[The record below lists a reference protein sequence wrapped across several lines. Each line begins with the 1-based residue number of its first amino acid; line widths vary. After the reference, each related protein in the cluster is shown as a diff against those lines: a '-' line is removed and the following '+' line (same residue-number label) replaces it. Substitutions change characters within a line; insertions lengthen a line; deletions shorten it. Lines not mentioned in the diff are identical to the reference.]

1 MNFSNLGSFLG
12 GAGSVLGSV
21 SSTLGG
27 IFQARANRRFQAQQA
42 ELQRQFNASEAQKA
56 RDYNTKMV
64 NEQNFYNSPSEQVK
78 RLVSAGLHPALAYGG
93 NGAIQNIGV
102 GSTSSQASSS
112 ASPSGASSDWSGLS
126 RLGSDFAQSAL
137 ALSQRDVN
145 ETIRGLNEKQLFYY
159 DRFAT
164 QGIANVASDTRL
176 KFSLRDKT
184 EAEIKEVT
192 SAAENLD
199 SLTELYNQQWLNLHT
214 EGEILSYEAV
224 VKRFEAV
231 FADRT
236 FEDRVRKYAAECD
249 MTVKEAQTFLIGFY
263 AQLAYTSALA
273 NLAGEQRS
281 VAEATWKEISQKIR
295 SGLNWKLSKMFDKQG
310 NYYQWDM
317 DTWYERALVSGALE
331 FSSQLGGMFFGG
343 KMKLPAKPVKGFGR

>member
-1 MNFSNLGSFLG
+1 MSNWLNITTGVGSLLGNLGSSFG
-12 GAGSVLGSV
+12 GL
-21 SSTLGG
+21 
-27 IFQARANRRFQAQQA
+27 FQASANRRFQAKQA
-42 ELQRQFNASEAQKA
+42 ELQRQFNAAEAQKA

-64 NEQNFYNSPSEQVK
+64 NEQNFFNSPSEQVK

-126 RLGSDFAQSAL
+126 RLGSDFAQSVL

-145 ETIRGLNEKQLFYY
+145 ESIRGLNEKQLFYY

-184 EAEIKEVT
+184 EAEIKQVT

-199 SLTELYNQQWLNLHT
+199 SLTELYNQQWLNLQT
-214 EGEILSYEAV
+214 EGEILSYDAV
-224 VKRFEAV
+224 VKRFDAV

-236 FEDRVRKYAAECD
+236 VEDRIRKYAAECD
-249 MTVKEAQTFLIGFY
+249 MTVKEAQTFLMGFY
-263 AQLAYTSALA
+263 SQLAYTSALT

-281 VAEATWKEISQKIR
+281 VAETTWKDINQKIR

-310 NYYQWDM
+310 DYYQWDM